1 MIDNIIGKISLVG
14 FVVVIIAVLILRAN
28 ADTTKTGELVGRF
41 RIGTSSGTLN
51 GTSTITG
58 TPFKIKDNVGFL
70 SLFYQATQ
78 GTSTPHYRIDV
89 FTSPDG
95 TNYTTLPEAT
105 ATASTDE
112 TRTNLQHVSVSIPFT
127 DSVRVDIVGVALNA
141 TNTTFDMW
149 IGEQ

>member
-1 MIDNIIGKISLVG
+1 MP
-14 FVVVIIAVLILRAN
+14 
-28 ADTTKTGELVGRF
+28 TTKTGELVGRF
-41 RIGTSSGTLN
+41 RIGTSSATLN

-70 SLFYQATQ
+70 SLFHQATQ

-112 TRTNLQHVSVSIPFT
+112 SSTNLPTCISKYTIYMILSG
-127 DSVRVDIVGVALNA
+127 VDVVGVALNA
-141 TNTTFDMW
+141 ILLHLICGLANN
-149 IGEQ
+149 EEK